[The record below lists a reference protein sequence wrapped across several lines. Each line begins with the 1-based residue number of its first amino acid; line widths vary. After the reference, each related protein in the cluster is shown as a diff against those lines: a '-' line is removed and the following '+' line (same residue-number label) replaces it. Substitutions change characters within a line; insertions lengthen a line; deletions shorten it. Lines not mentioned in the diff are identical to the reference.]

1 MEKKAE
7 AATGLSGH
15 GSRKKIGKILGI
27 TSETIRAGE
36 QSSFATPK
44 MVKTL
49 LDYIDKQT
57 VQTFEPFYGEGGRW
71 NASRCTGGVYVTHV
85 ARPLAFTAFFR
96 KSSLSK
102 LTSPEELCASVTA
115 YDEMSDCQLSELVG
129 EAREIAAKILGFS
142 LAT

>member
-27 TSETIRAGE
+27 TSKTIREGE
-36 QSSFATPK
+36 QSGFATPK

-57 VQTFEPFYGEGGRW
+57 VQTFEPFYGVGGRW
-71 NASRCTGGVYVTHV
+71 NASRCIGGVYVTHV

-96 KSSLSK
+96 KSSVSK
-102 LTSPEELCASVTA
+102 LTSPEELCTSVTA
-115 YDEMSDCQLSELVG
+115 YDDMSDCQLSELVS
-129 EAREIAAKILGFS
+129 EACEIAAKILWLS